1 MKSKKVIIIIAVI
14 VIFFC
19 VIVFLFDSFA
29 SKIVNEKALELD
41 LPDFITYGDLS
52 VSSISSQVVI
62 KDVLMKFDNEDQT
75 VYCDEIII
83 GSSYKEILNIIK
95 TKEFNALGSFDLEF
109 KEIIVNS
116 SDYDMVDHKIAS
128 YVSIEYNGTLTQE
141 MLRNI
146 EYEFPTQDQR
156 LTVSVSDFNIPI
168 EADIL
173 QELIPNIKTD
183 LSTDCKFTIEF
194 YPTTKQIELQNLYIK
209 NDYISTS
216 LDLKLNYIGTNTNNM
231 VPIKIDANGKSNFN
245 LADIVLG
252 DEDMSINMGKG
263 FMNFAF
269 FVDGNLNNMDEDEIL
284 ENVDGKFDV
293 SINDFKI
300 RPSNKIK
307 RGVPGLKLI
316 DNEITLRNIKNDF
329 KWDGKRLINTL
340 DVSSSLASINSNID
354 INLKF
359 DRDGA
364 PNIKKSIINKCLFRI
379 GGLDNNLEDLVKN
392 FENTM
397 LRGKL
402 LPREGKDILLNIT
415 GTFAN
420 PNIEGL
426 NLN

>member
-1 MKSKKVIIIIAVI
+1 MKSKKVIIIVAVI
-14 VIFFC
+14 VIFVC

-41 LPDFITYGDLS
+41 LPDFITHGDLS

-364 PNIKKSIINKCLFRI
+364 PNIKKSIINKCLLRI